1 MAQKCVVTGGGWQ
14 DAEGN
19 LLTLGSVQ
27 VYLQEDIQVGTIQL
41 CAGIKDSLSL
51 DSNGNVTGSPT
62 LWGPVV
68 YQAVAYSAKG
78 EKAWKGTISVPNA
91 ASFSLTPA

>member
-1 MAQKCVVTGGGWQ
+1 MAQKCTLSGGAWQ

-19 LLTLGSVQ
+19 PLALGSVQ
-27 VYLQEDIQVGTIQL
+27 VYLQQDVLVGSVQL

-51 DSNGNVTGSPT
+51 DSSGNVIGNPT
-62 LWGPVV
+62 LWGPVI
-68 YQAVAYSAKG
+68 YQAVAYSVKG

>member
-1 MAQKCVVTGGGWQ
+1 MAQKCIISGGGWQ
-14 DAEGN
+14 DAEGSP
-19 LLTLGSVQ
+19 LALGTVQ
-27 VYLQEDIQVGTIQL
+27 VYLQQDIEISGVQL
-41 CAGIKDSLSL
+41 CAGLKDSLSL
-51 DSNGNVTGSPT
+51 DSSGNVTGGPT

-78 EKAWKGTISVPNA
+78 EKAWKGTISVPNV